1 MIKYLL
7 SLCGISSKTVI
18 CQKENGQ
25 LHSALKIQIDGKWCY
40 CDPEQDSYKKVR
52 YFNLSKD
59 EMEKLYTLSMK
70 EQFDNGE
77 MKEGTYGQYYK
88 RLHR

>member
-1 MIKYLL
+1 
-7 SLCGISSKTVI
+7 
-18 CQKENGQ
+18 
-25 LHSALKIQIDGKWCY
+25 
-40 CDPEQDSYKKVR
+40 
-52 YFNLSKD
+52 
-59 EMEKLYTLSMK
+59 MEKLYTLSMK